1 MDFNLSETINID
13 KHKNIYENIYIF
25 NWPLKIAIFSTVL
38 NILFFTPLFFAIAW
52 YEKYG
57 TNQNR
62 TLLNQLVSSICWITI
77 VQNISDLPLGIFMN
91 LFGPLNLEVCTVFLV
106 YKSALIL
113 NTVILLI
120 FITLVKYVY
129 IFVLKNPAGIN
140 SEIWCRFTNMFSVG
154 FSLLEQSVFLFLPG
168 RQPAFIYVCAG
179 IDHSIIKGHHKVN
192 FLFLSITAISIIFYW
207 YTFLRKYFFN
217 KNTTSTTFL
226 LPKQVKT
233 GWTLPPIH
241 HKLESLTLA
250 NFGTILLYIL
260 TMVPIV
266 LSFLLMDNLPAD
278 KLSKY
283 PYFVL
288 VHLFVHGTP
297 LLRNFLLAV
306 VFLSKSKTMRTVL
319 LREFLDKLKSIFSNV
334 TFKSY
339 RSTNVISVN
348 I

>member
-1 MDFNLSETINID
+1 MDFNFSETININE
-13 KHKNIYENIYIF
+13 HKNIYENIYIF

-62 TLLNQLVSSICWITI
+62 TLLNQLVSSVCWITI

-129 IFVLKNPAGIN
+129 IFVLTNPAGIN
-140 SEIWCRFTNMFSVG
+140 SEIWCWFINMFSVG
-154 FSLLEQSVFLFLPG
+154 FSLLEQSVFFFLPG
-168 RQPAFIYVCAG
+168 RQSTFIYVCSG
-179 IDHSIIKGHHKVN
+179 IDHSTIKGHHKVN
-192 FLFLSITAISIIFYW
+192 FIFLSILGISIIFYW
-207 YTFLRKYFFN
+207 FTFLRKYFLN
-217 KNTTSTTFL
+217 KNATSTTFL
-226 LPKQVKT
+226 PPKQVKT
-233 GWTLPPIH
+233 GWTLPPIP
-241 HKLESLTLA
+241 HKLESLPLA

-319 LREFLDKLKSIFSNV
+319 LREFLDKLKSIFSIV

-339 RSTNVISVN
+339 RRNNVISIN